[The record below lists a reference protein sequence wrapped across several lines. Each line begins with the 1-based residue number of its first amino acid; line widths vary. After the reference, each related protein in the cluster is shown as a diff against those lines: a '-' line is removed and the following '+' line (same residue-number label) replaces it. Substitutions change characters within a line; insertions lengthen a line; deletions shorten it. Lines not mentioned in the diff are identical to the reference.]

1 MYEQIASNINKT
13 RLLMGLFVALVAV
26 LGYAFGEASGAGWSG
41 LVFALI
47 VSTVMSFTSYYYS
60 DRIVLAMSGARP
72 VTKEEYPYLWNTV
85 EGLAIAAGIPAPKTY
100 VIDDTAMNAF
110 ATGRDPEHAA
120 IAVTTGL
127 LSKLNRQELEG
138 VVAHEMSHIR
148 NRDILLASV
157 TVVLVGV
164 AALLS
169 DWMMRSFL
177 WGGSRRRRERSGRGQ
192 AGAVIVVIALVLAIL
207 APLAAQLIRFAISR
221 KREFLADAD
230 GALLTRYPPGLADAL
245 EKIAADTEPLE
256 AANRATAHLYIVNP
270 LKDSRGRA
278 SYLYST
284 HPPIQE
290 RIARLRS
297 M

>member
-1 MYEQIASNINKT
+1 MYEQIASNINRT
-13 RLLMGLFVALVAV
+13 RLLMGLFIALVAL
-26 LGYAFGEASGAGWSG
+26 LGYVFGEMSGAGWSG
-41 LVFALI
+41 LVIALI
-47 VSTVMSFTSYYYS
+47 ISVAMSFASYYYS
-60 DRIVLAMSGARP
+60 DQIVLAISRARP
-72 VTKEEYPYLWNTV
+72 VTKDEYPYLWNTV
-85 EGLAIAAGIPAPKTY
+85 EGLAIAAGIPAPRPY

-120 IAVTTGL
+120 IVVTTGL

-138 VVAHEMSHIR
+138 VIAHEMSHIR
-148 NRDILLASV
+148 NRDILIASV

-164 AALLS
+164 VALLS
-169 DWMMRSFL
+169 DWMLRSFW
-177 WGGSRRRRERSGRGQ
+177 WGGSRRRRNRSGSGQ
-192 AGAVIVVIALVLAIL
+192 AGVIIALIALVLAIL
-207 APLAAQLIRFAISR
+207 APVAAQLIRFAISR

-270 LKDSRGRA
+270 LKDARGRT

-284 HPPIQE
+284 HPPIEE